1 MTSITWNLCVRS
13 RWRYW
18 KIRKL
23 SLESSFVHRVW
34 KSRIDNRRRR
44 LQLRIL
50 RQKYHA
56 DRQHQAGYGDR
67 GNIIHPLTQFTKV
80 MQDRSNEHTFTRTL
94 ASETVSLKKE
104 AATAACIKLAAYDM
118 KHKFQWPWLK
128 LNMYKKE
135 WRMLGC
141 LCYADDIN
149 KPFNVNQA
157 VCRCQW
163 WVKYF

>member
-1 MTSITWNLCVRS
+1 MLAAVTKHFWMSLCRRANMTIITWNLCVRS
-13 RWRYW
+13 RWCYW

-104 AATAACIKLAAYDM
+104 AATAACIKLAGRLRYETQISVTM
-118 KHKFQWPWLK
+118 TKTKYVQK
-128 LNMYKKE
+128 
-135 WRMLGC
+135 RMAHAWMSV
-141 LCYADDIN
+141 LCRRY
-149 KPFNVNQA
+149 
-157 VCRCQW
+157 
-163 WVKYF
+163 